1 MKRKSHRP
9 SEAQRWAQ
17 KRNWSKARLVGMI
30 GIINTLTKNKILTVG
45 EQVALNVL
53 QKRMKEIIE
62 EWDGNNLTSKEL
74 YLCS

>member
-9 SEAQRWAQ
+9 SEAQRWAR
-17 KRNWSKARLVGMI
+17 KRNWSKGMVVGMI

-53 QKRMKEIIE
+53 QKRMREIIE
-62 EWDGNNLTSKEL
+62 EWNGNNLTSKEL

>member
-1 MKRKSHRP
+1 MKRKSHIP

-17 KRNWSKARLVGMI
+17 KRNWSKGMVVGMI

-53 QKRMKEIIE
+53 QKRMREIIE
-62 EWDGNNLTSKEL
+62 EWNGNNLTSKEL